1 MKIIERYIFSKVGWG
16 FVLTLVTLSATVW
29 LTQALR
35 QFDLV
40 SAMGQTLGTFFEVT
54 LLLLP
59 ALTTLV
65 SPIAVLIAVIYAFRQ
80 LNDGSELVVINAS
93 GSKQSALLRPVLLL
107 GILVAIFMST
117 MTLYFSPLSLQ
128 LWRQL
133 LTDVRGSVVTSFLRE
148 GQFLNISGGLTFH
161 LRHRKQDGTLEGIFL
176 ADSRDPE
183 QSVTYLAKR
192 GAVIDNPVGVFLAM
206 NDGTIQRRSTRDGS
220 ISIIEFSSYAFD
232 LSTLA
237 SRAPVP
243 PYKPVERSTAYLISP
258 DPGDRYY
265 QQFPGKFRTELH
277 SRLTAPLNAILFAV
291 LPLVFLGQAETTRQQ
306 RSATTVLAVGAAVA
320 LATSEYIL
328 SSFSETFWPATLGM
342 YLLPLSVIGLC
353 IFLVLTGRQPHPP
366 ERLLALGDLLSGR
379 VSGLFRRAPA
389 AATPRSR

>member
-1 MKIIERYIFSKVGWG
+1 MKLIEQYIFKKVGWG
-16 FVLTLVTLSATVW
+16 FLLTLVTLSATVW

-40 SAMGQTLGTFFEVT
+40 SAMGQTIGTFFEVT

-59 ALTTLV
+59 ALATLV

-93 GSKQSALLRPVLLL
+93 GSRQSALLRPVLLL
-107 GILVAIFMST
+107 GVLVAVFMST
-117 MTLYFSPLSLQ
+117 MTLYFSPLSLR
-128 LWRQL
+128 LWRAL
-133 LTDVRGSVVTSFLRE
+133 LTDVRGSVVTSFLQE
-148 GQFLNISGGLTFH
+148 GEFLNIAAGLTFH

-176 ADSRDPE
+176 SDTREPD

-192 GAVIDNPVGVFLAM
+192 GVVIDNPVGVFLAM
-206 NDGTIQRRSTRDGS
+206 NDGTIQRRSKADGS

-243 PYKPVERSTAYLISP
+243 PYKPIEQPTTYLVNP
-258 DPGDRYY
+258 DSGDGYF
-265 QQFPGKFRTELH
+265 QHFPGKFRAELH
-277 SRLTAPLNAILFAV
+277 YRLTAPLNAILFAV

-306 RSATTVLAVGAAVA
+306 RSATTVLAVCAAVG
-320 LATSEYIL
+320 LGVTEYVLNSLSED
-328 SSFSETFWPATLGM
+328 FWPAIIGM
-342 YLLPLSVIGLC
+342 YALPLGVIGLC
-353 IFLVLTGRQPHPP
+353 IALVLTGRQPRPP
-366 ERLLALGDLLSGR
+366 ERLVAVGDLLTGR
-379 VSGLFRRAPA
+379 VSGLFRRSPAPA
-389 AATPRSR
+389 GRRSG